1 MLLVGVNMKTKKNRI
16 KLVPPDGGWGWLI
29 VLGSSLIN
37 FSTRAIEPSFGL
49 LFGDLLKQLG
59 VETTGASLVISTLG
73 GIVNFSGLIVGPL
86 IKKYTYRKV
95 AIIGA
100 IISTAAIML
109 TAPANSMIHILIT
122 FGVLGGIGFGLST
135 ACTLVGINDYFS
147 KKKGQA
153 VGLSMTG
160 TAVGFML
167 MPQIVGFLLDEY
179 DFRSALLIIGALS
192 LHATVGACLF
202 QPVSWHKKAVV
213 VEVEE
218 EEAHTLLPPDK
229 VEKKDSIAS
238 IETTNGVR
246 RNVSSPNLEGRKN
259 LLNIPPQAFSR
270 KASLISN
277 VSLLDDAGNTFHIQ
291 GIAEEESDNEL
302 EKITV
307 NSYVEETHVK
317 NNLKPKPT
325 KTVKNSLKDR
335 LSKFS
340 KFMDLDL
347 LRDGV
352 YLNILYGL
360 SMCIVAEMNFKLIV
374 PFFLSNLGFKH
385 SEIAFALS
393 SMAVSDICARIVV
406 PPIMD
411 RITFSRRATFI
422 FGSVCVALGRSCL
435 ALQTTMVPIITALV
449 IIGFFRGISL
459 TSFPLV
465 LAEYSS
471 GNNFPS
477 VLGLSMVSRGVFIAI
492 FGPLSGYIRD
502 VTNSY
507 PLFIHSQTVLMASVL
522 IAWIVEIIILKSK
535 NNKHAIIDALQKET
549 EDKNT
554 ETKT

>member
-1 MLLVGVNMKTKKNRI
+1 MKTRKNQI
-16 KLVPPDGGWGWLI
+16 KMVPPDGGWGWLI

-73 GIVNFSGLIVGPL
+73 GIVNFSGLVVGPL

-95 AIIGA
+95 AILGGA
-100 IISTAAIML
+100 ISTAAILL
-109 TAPANSMIHILIT
+109 TAPANSMLHILIT
-122 FGVLGGIGFGLST
+122 FGVLGGIGFGLAT

-167 MPQIVGFLLDEY
+167 MPQIVRYLLDEY

-192 LHATVGACLF
+192 LHAVVGAFLF
-202 QPVSWHKKAVV
+202 QPVSWHKKAVMI
-213 VEVEE
+213 EVEE
-218 EEAHTLLPPDK
+218 EANTLLPP
-229 VEKKDSIAS
+229 EKKSRSGS

-246 RNVSSPNLEGRKN
+246 HNLSSPNLEGRKN
-259 LLNIPPQAFSR
+259 LLNIPSSAFSR
-270 KASLISN
+270 KESLISN
-277 VSLLDDAGNTFHIQ
+277 VSLLDDAGNTLHIQ
-291 GIAEEESDNEL
+291 QGITEEESDKEL

-307 NSYVEETHVK
+307 NSYVEETSIK
-317 NNLKPKPT
+317 NNLKDKSKNTIT
-325 KTVKNSLKDR
+325 KSVKNH
-335 LSKFS
+335 LSRFS

-347 LRDGV
+347 LTDGV

-374 PFFLSNLGFKH
+374 PFFLSNLGFTH

-422 FGSVCVALGRSCL
+422 FGSISVALGRSCL
-435 ALQTTMVPIITALV
+435 ALQTTIGPIITILV

-465 LAEYSS
+465 LTEYSS

-477 VLGLSMVSRGVFIAI
+477 VLGLSMVSRGIFIAI

-507 PLFIHSQTVLMASVL
+507 PLFIHSQTILITSVL
-522 IAWIVEIIILKSK
+522 IAWIIEIIILKSK
-535 NNKHAIIDALQKET
+535 NNKQAVPHDLQKEAG
-549 EDKNT
+549 DKVT
-554 ETKT
+554 VTKA

>member
-1 MLLVGVNMKTKKNRI
+1 MKTRKNNI
-16 KLVPPDGGWGWLI
+16 KMVPPDGGWGWLI

-73 GIVNFSGLIVGPL
+73 GIVNFSGLVVGPL

-95 AIIGA
+95 AILGA
-100 IISTAAIML
+100 VISTAAILL

-122 FGVLGGIGFGLST
+122 FGVLGGIGFGLAT

-167 MPQIVGFLLDEY
+167 MPQIIRFLLDEY
-179 DFRSALLIIGALS
+179 DFRSALIIIGALS
-192 LHATVGACLF
+192 LHALVGACLF
-202 QPVSWHKKAVV
+202 QPVSWHKKAIMI
-213 VEVEE
+213 EV
-218 EEAHTLLPPDK
+218 EEAHTLLPPEK
-229 VEKKDSIAS
+229 IEKKNSSAS
-238 IETTNGVR
+238 IETTNGIR
-246 RNVSSPNLEGRKN
+246 HNMSSPNLEGRKN
-259 LLNIPPQAFSR
+259 FLNIPSHAFSR

-291 GIAEEESDNEL
+291 GITEEDSDNEL
-302 EKITV
+302 DKITV
-307 NSYVEETHVK
+307 NPSAEETQIK
-317 NNLKPKPT
+317 NNPKNKSKQTIT
-325 KTVKNSLKDR
+325 KSVKSH
-335 LSKFS
+335 LSRFS

-347 LRDGV
+347 LTDGV

-374 PFFLSNLGFKH
+374 PFFLSNLGFTH

-406 PPIMD
+406 PPVMD

-422 FGSVCVALGRSCL
+422 FGSICVALGRSCL
-435 ALQTTMVPIITALV
+435 ALQTTIGPIITILV

-465 LAEYSS
+465 LTEYAS

-477 VLGLSMVSRGVFIAI
+477 VLGLSMVSRGIFIAI

-507 PLFIHSQTVLMASVL
+507 PLFIHSQTVLMTSVL
-522 IAWIVEIIILKSK
+522 IAWIIEIIILRSK
-535 NNKHAIIDALQKET
+535 NNKPAIPDDLQRET

-554 ETKT
+554 VTKA